1 MSHAGVDGARALVA
15 NTLTLTENLAP
26 EHWAADAACHGW
38 RVQDVV
44 THLAFFFNFIA
55 DPGLVLPDNPS
66 GTSERLNDA
75 GVRERAHWS
84 PEQVVAYY
92 REQST
97 AGLAA
102 LEALQGDD
110 LRDAPLAMLDLGTY
124 RMAQLADAV
133 AFDHL
138 VHLGSDLLAP
148 YGPVPPAAVGD
159 LAVTAALDP
168 AIDWMVAGLPQM
180 CGTALLPALVRPL
193 GLRLTGATERAFVL
207 AAGGDRVVVRETD
220 DLPADVATSAATDF
234 LRWGT
239 TRTAWRSAVTVTGDP
254 THVAAV
260 LDRVDVV

>member
-1 MSHAGVDGARALVA
+1 MSHAGVAGARALVA
-15 NTLTLTENLAP
+15 TTLSLVDDLTP
-26 EHWAADAACHGW
+26 EQWAADAACRGW

-44 THLAFFFNFIA
+44 THLGFFFNFIA

-75 GVRERAHWS
+75 GVRERADWA
-84 PEQVVAYY
+84 PEQAAAYY
-92 REQST
+92 REQSA

-102 LEALQGDD
+102 LEALQGEE
-110 LRDAPLAMLDLGTY
+110 LRDQPLPLLDLGTY

-138 VHLGSDLLAP
+138 VHLSSDVLAP
-148 YGPVPPAAVGD
+148 YGPVPAVELPVAA
-159 LAVTAALDP
+159 AIDP
-168 AIDWMVAGLPQM
+168 AVDWMVAGLPPM
-180 CGTALLPALVRPL
+180 CGAALHPALTRPL
-193 GLRLTGATERAFVL
+193 GLRLTGATERSFVI
-207 AAGGDRVVVRETD
+207 AAEGEDVAVHETD

-239 TRTAWRSAVTVTGDP
+239 TRTAWRSAVTVTGDRA
-254 THVAAV
+254 HVAAV